1 MRFSRAANAP
11 DTDTNASPR
20 RRGLGP
26 FSGGQ
31 LTVIIVTIAVM
42 IMLPV
47 GAWAV
52 VTGSN
57 VFVTDAVSGKQ
68 ATVNNSGQLLTAENA
83 ATVVVASGSAN
94 VNPNGSALLFIN
106 GNVSAYDDLRIYVN
120 ETGTQPNHVVIHA
133 LSKAGSVNATLDQWT
148 MTANS
153 ETRRYETPGI
163 TLTVAAYN
171 FDTVSPTAVTWTL
184 IGRPN

>member
-1 MRFSRAANAP
+1 MRFSRAAAAP
-11 DTDTNASPR
+11 DTDTNAIPR

-31 LTVIIVTIAVM
+31 LTAIIVTIAVM

-68 ATVNNSGQLLTAENA
+68 ASVNTSGQLLTAENA
-83 ATVVVASGSAN
+83 TSVVIASGSSS
-94 VNPNGSALLFIN
+94 VSPNGNALLFVN

-120 ETGTQPNHVVIHA
+120 ETGAPPNHVVIHA

-148 MTANS
+148 MTTNS

-163 TLTVAAYN
+163 TLTLAAYN
-171 FDTVSPTAVTWTL
+171 FDTVNTTTVTWTL
-184 IGRPN
+184 VGRPN